1 MTPEQICA
9 QFLDKNKTILHF
21 GSDQRL
27 PQYAEAQGY
36 LQITDPINLDIS
48 SKYDYTVLV
57 DTLELVDDPVSLI
70 KQVKNLSETTVI
82 YEFKYDDE
90 FEVNPEWKQPWK
102 TIGLEFLLT
111 QEFDY
116 VNDIFLGY
124 ATIHICKIPYNKEL
138 DKKEDENAIR

>member
-9 QFLDKNKTILHF
+9 QFLEKDKKVLHF
-21 GSDQRL
+21 GSDQKL
-27 PQYAEAQGY
+27 PQYVELQEY
-36 LQITDPINLDIS
+36 LHLDDLTSIDELP
-48 SKYDYTVLV
+48 KYNYAVLV

-70 KQVKNLSETTVI
+70 KQVKNLAETTVI
-82 YEFKYDDE
+82 YEFKYDTE

-116 VNDIFLGY
+116 VNDVFLGY
-124 ATIHICKIPYNKEL
+124 ATIHICKMPYNREL
-138 DKKEDENAIR
+138 DQREDENAIR